1 LNVGQIG
8 PVYVPQT
15 VHPPEAISAIKELPM
30 LPARPAFAG
39 FWLRAI
45 ACVIDTALIVAV
57 FLLIASFFPS
67 TFVKLFPPVPPSLTD
82 IPQPAPI
89 VIALLI
95 SLGCLYY
102 TLFEASSWQ
111 ATPGKRVMRLYVT
124 DLNGQ
129 RITLGRALL
138 RNLARQISGF
148 LFIGYLFAGFT
159 EKKQA
164 LHDILAGCLVLR
176 RP

>member
-1 LNVGQIG
+1 M
-8 PVYVPQT
+8 YVPQT
-15 VHPPEAISAIKELPM
+15 VHPAEAIPAIKELPL

-39 FWLRAI
+39 FWLRAV
-45 ACVIDTALIVAV
+45 ACLIDTALIVAV
-57 FLLIASFFPS
+57 FLLVASFFPS

-89 VIALLI
+89 VIALLV

-124 DLNGQ
+124 DLND
-129 RITLGRALL
+129 RPVTFARALF
-138 RNLARQISGF
+138 RNFARAISG
-148 LFIGYLFAGFT
+148 LVLIGYFLAGFT
-159 EKKQA
+159 QKKQA
-164 LHDILAGCLVLR
+164 LHDILASCLVLR